1 MLLHSYPVAGDV
13 VRLDGYY
20 CGAKRG
26 SYAVLQGREG
36 RLLDAYYA
44 CFSASAHR
52 DTLRNGTEFFV
63 SCSGGPVPEIS
74 IEDLVP
80 TGETKIQSFWRFKDG
95 IVGPGRAEYYEL
107 EVAVWSWIPGQM
119 RPKIDNALRTYR
131 FWAECD
137 GLNVIDAKRAAKV
150 LGITVPER
158 PLPDIPSLI
167 ESDVPKNI
175 SEFVIWLCSKAH
187 IRGLCDPMYLSN
199 VIASETQAGDGRG
212 NFWENKAEVT
222 NITIKTIV
230 DRICSAYRAC
240 LNERGVTYSQVHQRL
255 EKAFA

>member
-1 MLLHSYPVAGDV
+1 MLLHSYPQAGDV

-36 RLLDAYYA
+36 RLYDAYYA

-52 DTLRNGTEFFV
+52 DTSRNGTEFFV
-63 SCSGGPVPEIS
+63 SCSGGPVPEIG

-95 IVGPGRAEYYEL
+95 IVGAGRAEYYEL

-167 ESDVPKNI
+167 EPNVPKNI
-175 SEFVIWLCSKAH
+175 SEFVIWLCTKAH
-187 IRGLCDPMYLSN
+187 IGGLSDPMYLSN
-199 VIASETQAGDGRG
+199 VIASETQTGDGSG
-212 NFWENKAEVT
+212 NFWENKAKASSNT
-222 NITIKTIV
+222 ISAIT
-230 DRICSAYRAC
+230 DRICGAYRHC
-240 LNERGVTYSQVHQRL
+240 LSERNVTYTQVLQRL
-255 EKAFA
+255 QKAFA